1 MIITFI
7 RKRLIIIF
15 TSVVIAFNVIAMAVV
30 LYYIHVSILNV
41 NKHEIR
47 DDIEKEFIPH
57 FRQDPDSLSMIYSE
71 NYLQI
76 LNKNGDIVGGTI
88 KSHEFTLGI
97 DRDSLRSAFT
107 GNTVSQTAEVGN
119 TGYLVSYFPLDENH
133 AGRAAMSLNKTREFE
148 ENFLKL
154 ILLSLPLML
163 LSSYIVSRFLVGYA
177 LKPAMDV
184 CTFQEHFLSNITH
197 ELRSPLSSIRGNLEV
212 SLRKDRTTEEYKDFL
227 NISLKETNRVIDL
240 LRNMHL
246 LASSKLRPLELTK
259 KQTDLRMIIQELIGS
274 YIAEI
279 RLKKINLEIAEI
291 SDAICSCDEGLI
303 KIAITNLIEN
313 AVKYTPEGGL
323 IKISAFQEHN
333 KVYLRIENT
342 AENLNKEELQLLFEP
357 FYRSREVAKK
367 HIIEGQ
373 GLGLYIARYIILSH
387 HGNIKIDMPD
397 KDHFTVTVSFPS
409 K

>member
-15 TSVVIAFNVIAMAVV
+15 TSVVIAFNVLAMAVV
-30 LYYIHVSILNV
+30 LYYIHESILNV

-47 DDIEKEFIPH
+47 NDIEKEFIPH
-57 FRQDPDSLSMIYSE
+57 YRQDPDRLSMIYSE

-88 KSHEFTLGI
+88 RSHEFTLGI
-97 DRDSLRSAFT
+97 DRDNLKSAFT
-107 GNTVSQTAEVGN
+107 GNTVFQTAEVGN
-119 TGYLVSYFPLDENH
+119 SGYLISYFPLDENH
-133 AGRAAMSLNKTREFE
+133 TGRVAMSLNKTREFE
-148 ENFLKL
+148 ENFLNL

-163 LSSYIVSRFLVGYA
+163 LSSYIVSRFLVSHA
-177 LKPAMDV
+177 LKPAVDV
-184 CTFQEHFLSNITH
+184 CTFQENFMSNITH
-197 ELRSPLSSIRGNLEV
+197 ELRSPLSSIKGNLEV
-212 SLRKDRTTEEYKDFL
+212 SLRKDRTTEEYKDFI
-227 NISLKETNRVIDL
+227 NISLKETNRLIDL

-246 LASSKLRPLELTK
+246 LASSKFRPLELTK
-259 KQTDLRMIIQELIGS
+259 KQTDLKMIIQELIGS
-274 YIAEI
+274 YIPEI

-313 AVKYTPEGGL
+313 AAKYTPEGGF
-323 IKISAFQEHN
+323 IKISAFQEHK

-342 AENLNKEELQLLFEP
+342 AEKLNKEELKLLVEP
-357 FYRSREVAKK
+357 FYRSREVAKN

>member
-57 FRQDPDSLSMIYSE
+57 FRQDPHGLSMIYSE

-88 KSHEFTLGI
+88 RSHEFTLGI
-97 DRDSLRSAFT
+97 DRDGLRSAFT
-107 GNTVSQTAEVGN
+107 GSTVFQTAEVGN

-259 KQTDLRMIIQELIGS
+259 KQTDLKMIIQELIS
-274 YIAEI
+274 PYIPEI

-397 KDHFTVTVSFPS
+397 KDHFTVTVSFPN

>member
-76 LNKNGDIVGGTI
+76 LNKNGDIVGGTV
-88 KSHEFTLGI
+88 KSNEFTLGI

-133 AGRAAMSLNKTREFE
+133 VGRAAMSLNKTREFE

-313 AVKYTPEGGL
+313 AAKYTPEGGF
-323 IKISAFQEHN
+323 IKISAFQEHKN
-333 KVYLRIENT
+333 VYLRIENT
-342 AENLNKEELQLLFEP
+342 AEKLNKEELQLLFEP

-397 KDHFTVTVSFPS
+397 KDHFTVTVSFPG